1 VPRGWPES
9 LCLVADRKF
18 RYFDAM
24 DKPLTNEERERFF
37 QSVSLLVQTFEDCG
51 IKITPINPEE
61 CRRAKEEDR
70 MEDRRLLAS
79 GEMTAAQLQER
90 NSFFKG
96 PVRVLD
102 KSASYR

>member
-1 VPRGWPES
+1 MTVDSTGNYIY
-9 LCLVADRKF
+9 VADSGNYR
-18 RYFDAM
+18 
-24 DKPLTNEERERFF
+24 
-37 QSVSLLVQTFEDCG
+37 VQVFVNDVNIVPPVI